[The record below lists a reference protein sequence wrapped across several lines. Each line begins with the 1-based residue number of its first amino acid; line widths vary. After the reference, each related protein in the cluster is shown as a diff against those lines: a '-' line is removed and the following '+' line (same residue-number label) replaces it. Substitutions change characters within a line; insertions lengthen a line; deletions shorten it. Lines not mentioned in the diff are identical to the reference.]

1 MGCLFYLPPHTHIYI
16 KKDNRCTTER
26 QKKKKKNMLDQ
37 KPIYK
42 INEYHIKVAW
52 EKKNNNKIQ
61 VNEK

>member
-1 MGCLFYLPPHTHIYI
+1 
-16 KKDNRCTTER
+16 
-26 QKKKKKNMLDQ
+26 MLDQ